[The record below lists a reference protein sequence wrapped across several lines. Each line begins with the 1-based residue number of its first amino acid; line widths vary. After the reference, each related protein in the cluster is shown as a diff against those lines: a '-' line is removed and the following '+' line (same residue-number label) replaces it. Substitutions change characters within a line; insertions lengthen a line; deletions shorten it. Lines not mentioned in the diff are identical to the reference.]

1 MLSFV
6 SDVKHITNIKIQE
19 ILRISNEKQRLNHLL
34 HCMKIR
40 MSTNG
45 KKQINKNKQ
54 TSYDTEGYYL
64 EVWQK
69 LSYGEL
75 FYKRNSVESSITKN
89 SHTFE
94 IKHLDKP

>member
-45 KKQINKNKQ
+45 KKQINKKQ
-54 TSYDTEGYYL
+54 T
-64 EVWQK
+64 
-69 LSYGEL
+69 
-75 FYKRNSVESSITKN
+75 NI
-89 SHTFE
+89 
-94 IKHLDKP
+94 I